1 MSSKQMSA
9 VFRRRGSA
17 SSLVDA
23 LAPWIMLAT
32 FFTSALGLML
42 SPAPTQLRVAT
53 PAAVTPVRM
62 QTIAPERTK
71 PSDLPTTWEVPDTFV
86 VSAAIEREAAVD
98 HSSPRACFTG

>member
-1 MSSKQMSA
+1 
-9 VFRRRGSA
+9 
-17 SSLVDA
+17 
-23 LAPWIMLAT
+23 MLAA
-32 FFTSALGLML
+32 FFTSALGLMLPCAGCLML